1 MTSVPF
7 IPFEEGEAL
16 LGWIGLTDALAA
28 GHNLPKAEI
37 GDTFLYR
44 GSDTLLSR
52 SAWIDGLGIAVK
64 TATIFPNNPS
74 ASKPVVNGGVNLYS
88 DTDGTLEAIVDFHL
102 VTKWKTAGD
111 SITAARRLARP
122 DSRNILIVGA
132 GTVGR
137 SLHDAYSAAFPNAQF
152 TVWNRTTKNAELMA
166 VERPTL
172 SVATDLEHA
181 VRNADIVTSATM
193 STQPLIKG
201 EWLQA
206 GQHIDLIGAYR
217 PDMREVDNAALQRSR
232 IFVDSIDTTVGHIGE
247 IKIPT
252 EAGAISANDIVA
264 DYYNISNFTRQSDDE
279 ITLFKNGGGA
289 HLDLMT
295 SRLFWIAG
303 EPSSD
308 VELLDIGCLYRNP
321 FDS

>member
-28 GHNLPKAEI
+28 GHNRPKAEI

-132 GTVGR
+132 GTVGC

-172 SVATDLEHA
+172 SVATDLEQA

-193 STQPLIKG
+193 STKPLIKG

-206 GQHIDLIGAYR
+206 GQHVDLIGAYR
-217 PDMREVDNAALQRSR
+217 PDMREVDDAALKRSR
-232 IFVDSIDTTVGHIGE
+232 IFVDSLDTTVGHIGE
-247 IKIPT
+247 IKIPI

-264 DYYNISNFTRQSDDE
+264 DYYNISNFTRESDDE

-295 SRLFWIAG
+295 SRYI
-303 EPSSD
+303 
-308 VELLDIGCLYRNP
+308 LDRWRAKQ
-321 FDS
+321 